1 MAKAAKETP
10 LMKQY
15 NRIKAK
21 YPDALLLFRVGD
33 FYETF
38 GADAVKAAGILG
50 IILTKRGA
58 GSASEIEL
66 AGFPHHSLNTYLPK
80 LVKAGCRVAIC
91 DQLEDPKMTKTIVKR
106 GVTELITPGVSLH
119 DDVLDQKKHNYLAA
133 VSFDKKWGVSFLDIS
148 TGDFWVAEGTEEQIE
163 QLLQSFAPSEV
174 LVPKPK
180 KKLFLEQYGLQYH
193 CFYMED
199 WAFELGTAQ
208 EKLTTHFQTNS
219 LEGFGVQKYT
229 VGISAAGAVL
239 HYLTQAQHRKL
250 QHITRILPIAQEG
263 FVWLDRFTQRNLELF
278 QSTHPEGIPLISIID
293 HTQTAMG
300 GRLLRRWLAFPLKEQ
315 QQIESRHEIV
325 EAFIEQEEISQYTE
339 QALSNIID
347 IERVMAKIA
356 TEKISP
362 RALYQLQDSLS
373 EVEGLKKQLE
383 KGSNFTIKEQLKTIS
398 SCAAIISL
406 IQQTI
411 HPEAPVLVSKG
422 KVIAEGFSSDL
433 DALRG
438 LRDQSQSHLDAMLE
452 RETER
457 SQIPSLKIAFNNV
470 FGYYIEVRNTHKDKV
485 PEDWI
490 RKQTLVN
497 AERYITEELKTFETE
512 ILQAGDRIMA
522 LEQQLYAELIQHL
535 QKDLEVLKQ
544 NANAVAQWD
553 VLSCFAKTALK
564 NNYCRPTLTQ
574 GTELELRGARHPV
587 IEQQLPLGT
596 PYIANDLELDRETQ
610 QIMMITGPNMSGKS
624 AILRQTALI
633 SLLAQLGSYVPAT
646 QATLGVVDKIFT
658 RVGASDN
665 ISMGASTFMVEM
677 NETASILNNISDRSL
692 VLLDE
697 IGRGTSTYDGISIA
711 WAIAEYLHEHPFRPK
726 VLFATH
732 YHELNEMTQRYSRIK
747 NFNVSIKEAK
757 DSVLFLRKLIPGGS
771 AHSFGIHVAKMAGM
785 PQHVLRSAQDK
796 LKVLEASHGLKKSE
810 KAEKDSEENLQ
821 LSFFNLD
828 DPSLEALR
836 DEIKSLDID
845 TLTPVEALMQLN
857 QIKRRLS

>member
-1 MAKAAKETP
+1 
-10 LMKQY
+10 MKQY

-485 PEDWI
+485 PDDWI

-677 NETASILNNISDRSL
+677 NETASILNNISDHSL

-747 NFNVSIKEAK
+747 NFNVSIKETK

-828 DPSLEALR
+828 DPLLEALR

>member
-180 KKLFLEQYGLQYH
+180 KKLYLEQYGLQYH

-239 HYLTQAQHRKL
+239 HYLSQAQHRKL

-373 EVEGLKKQLE
+373 QVEGLKKQLE

-747 NFNVSIKEAK
+747 NFNVSIKETK

-828 DPSLEALR
+828 DPLLEALR